1 MSKNDFLSM
10 YLCSNSILNFRKV
23 PIIKGYLVNDQT
35 DFELERCESCYRRE
49 SQPLSILTPFKES

>member
-10 YLCSNSILNFRKV
+10 DLCSNSMLNFRKV

-35 DFELERCESCYRRE
+35 DFEMVRCES
-49 SQPLSILTPFKES
+49 